1 MADLIGIG
9 SIIGGAV
16 GGLDS
21 ILGGIF
27 SGMNY
32 HSQQEQNDYTK
43 GRLEASEA
51 QLLNTFQVRDKFDG
65 YVDSY
70 LNQLSNGA
78 WYERMNKQDLFAMAQ
93 MDREDNAIQRKVTD
107 AENSG
112 VNPFY
117 ALGGTGAQASTYT
130 SGTTPQMPAPKFD
143 QIAGLTNLAN
153 ILSNID
159 IKQEQAKLL
168 REQTNKTIAETGKI
182 NIDALVSGE
191 TLNLTKIQGEK
202 LKEDINLIRQ
212 QIKVEESKYQKFM
225 EEVAIMQYDL
235 LKSQEL
241 DVRYKDTLNA
251 FGYMINKLDGIA
263 GDITADEQSKDA
275 LVTIGATLLG
285 ASVAGKGVKAGKVVW
300 NYIKKYGDKAKGKA
314 KDLMNFFKSHFKKG
328 DDNNKSN
335 TSDFFG

>member
-1 MADLIGIG
+1 MSDLKGVAD
-9 SIIGGAV
+9 IISSVV
-16 GGLDS
+16 GGVDVVLN
-21 ILGGIF
+21 GIF

-32 HSQQEQNDYTK
+32 QSQQHENQYNKDLYHGQN
-43 GRLEASEA
+43 S
-51 QLLNTFQVRDKFDG
+51 QLFDTLALRDSYDS

-70 LNQLSNGA
+70 LHQVHTGNWRDRL
-78 WYERMNKQDLFAMAQ
+78 NKQDLFAMVQ
-93 MDREDNAIQRKVTD
+93 MDREDNAISRKVKD
-107 AENSG
+107 AENSD
-112 VNPFY
+112 VNPYY

-130 SGTTPQMPAPKFD
+130 SGITPQMPAPKFD
-143 QIAGLTNLAN
+143 QISALSNLAN
-153 ILSNID
+153 LLSNVD
-159 IKQEQAKLL
+159 IKREQANLL
-168 REQTNKTIAETGKI
+168 REQTKKTIAETGKI

-212 QIKVEESKYQKFM
+212 QIKVEEAKYEKFM

-263 GDITADEQSKDA
+263 GDITSDEESKDA

-285 ASVAGKGVKAGKVVW
+285 ASVAGKGIKAGQFVW
-300 NYIKKYGDKAKGKA
+300 KYIKKYGSKAKGKVD
-314 KDLMNFFKSHFKKG
+314 DLINFFKSQFKK

>member
-1 MADLIGIG
+1 MSDLTDIGGILG
-9 SIIGGAV
+9 AGVGLIDTIIGGV
-16 GGLDS
+16 
-21 ILGGIF
+21 F

-32 HSQQEQNDYTK
+32 QSQQAQNDYTRA
-43 GRLEASEA
+43 RLEAGEA
-51 QLLNTFQVRDKFDG
+51 QLLNTFQVRDKFDN

-70 LNQLSNGA
+70 LNQTSNGN
-78 WYERMNKQDLFAMAQ
+78 WYHRMNKQDLFAMAQ
-93 MDREDNAIQRKVTD
+93 MDREDNAISRKVQD

-159 IKQEQAKLL
+159 IKKEQANLL
-168 REQTNKTIAETGKI
+168 REQTKKTIAETGKI

-191 TLNLTKIQGEK
+191 TLNLTKIQGQK
-202 LKEDINLIRQ
+202 LKEEINLVRQ
-212 QIKVEESKYQKFM
+212 QIKVEEAKYKQFM

-241 DVRYKDTLNA
+241 GVRYKDNLNA
-251 FGYMINKLDGIA
+251 FGYMINKLDKLA
-263 GDITADEQSKDA
+263 GDITSNEESKDA
-275 LVTIGATLLG
+275 LVTIAATLLG
-285 ASVAGKGVKAGKVVW
+285 GTIAGKGAKVGQFVW
-300 NYIKKYGDKAKGKA
+300 KYLKKYGEKAKGKVD
-314 KDLMNFFKSHFKKG
+314 DLIKFFKSQF
-328 DDNNKSN
+328 
-335 TSDFFG
+335 